1 MPETFSRKKRKLG
14 PDSSLFIHEQR
25 RGIMNKTL
33 GNKGNLVQKKKKTPR
48 ENLPDFY
55 LLR

>member
-33 GNKGNLVQKKKKTPR
+33 GNKGNLVQKKKTPR